1 MNWVNKID
9 AIYCINLAKR
19 EDRLLEFTGMMEEY
33 EIPFKRVEAVE
44 KSNGA
49 EGLRDTMVNIFTE
62 ALEKGHK
69 QILVF
74 EDDCIFVEGKEYFH
88 QIMNSVIDNLPE
100 LWIMCFLGNQVTGKF
115 IHRHHPNILSATK
128 MFSTHAVLYSER
140 GMKECLSQGFD
151 YPIDNYYV
159 EKIEPLRA
167 SYTIYPMLAT
177 QREGFS
183 DIYKNKI
190 NWQPFINGSYNQKY
204 SEFGG

>member
-1 MNWVNKID
+1 MNWINKID

-44 KSNGA
+44 DSNGA
-49 EGLRDTMVNIFTE
+49 RGLRDTMVKIFTE

-74 EDDCIFVEGKEYFH
+74 EDDAEIVVSKDLFH
-88 QIMNSVIDNLPE
+88 ITMNSVIDNLPE
-100 LWIMCFLGNQVTGKF
+100 MWIMCFLGNQVTGKF
-115 IHRHHPNILSATK
+115 THRYHPNILSATK
-128 MFSTHAVLYSER
+128 MFSTHAAIYSER
-140 GMKECLSQGFD
+140 GMRECLSQGFD
-151 YPIDNYYV
+151 YPIDNYFV
-159 EKIEPLRA
+159 EKIEPMRA
-167 SYTIYPMLAT
+167 SYTIYPMLAS

-183 DIYKNKI
+183 NIYGNKI
-190 NWQPFINGSYNQKY
+190 NWKPFIEGSYNQKY